1 MIPLLLFLGF
11 WVDITNVLRTMNVA
25 ACFLLDPS
33 LRWTNGHQA
42 VHVANEYVARACTA
56 T

>member
-1 MIPLLLFLGF
+1 MIPLLLFLGS
-11 WVDITNVLRTMNVA
+11 WVDITNFLRIMNVA

-33 LRWTNGHQA
+33 LLDRWSS
-42 VHVANEYVARACTA
+42 VHVADEYMARACTA